1 MNTTTNTTH
10 ADRIFSPE
18 ARYFTP
24 EARYFA
30 PDARYF
36 APGRI
41 YGPEARYFAPGRI
54 YSPQPGL
61 TESMSCSVSPARLA
75 GPAPGP
81 GRPGVGWLR
90 LP

>member
-10 ADRIFSPE
+10 ADRIFSPGRYFAPA
-18 ARYFTP
+18 ARYFAL

-30 PDARYF
+30 PEGRYF
-36 APGRI
+36 APA
-41 YGPEARYFAPGRI
+41 ARYD
-54 YSPQPGL
+54 SPQTAL
-61 TESMSCSVSPARLA
+61 TGSTSCSSFPARVA

-81 GRPGVGWLR
+81 ARPGVGWLR